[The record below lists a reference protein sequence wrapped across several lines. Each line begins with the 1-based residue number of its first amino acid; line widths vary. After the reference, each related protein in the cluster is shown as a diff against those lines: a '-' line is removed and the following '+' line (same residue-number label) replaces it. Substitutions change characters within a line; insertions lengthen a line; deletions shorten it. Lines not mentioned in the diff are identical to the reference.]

1 MDKARRHLLTRA
13 LAISGGF
20 ALADLSVG
28 RSMAHDIALLR
39 TAAAG
44 AAIFDHAAFDS
55 LLAKYARLSRDRI
68 VRVDYAAWTRSGS
81 DRAALRDYIDTLA
94 ASDPLRLTRDE
105 QFAFWA
111 NLYNALTLDVVLQAY
126 PVTSIRQI
134 RPTLLSIGPWK
145 KTVARVA
152 GVDLSL
158 DAIEQDILRK
168 GWRDPRVH
176 YAVNCASIS
185 CPNLPLRAW
194 RSAGLSEALD
204 AAARAYVN
212 HPRGVRFDGD
222 ALTVSSIYKW
232 YEADFGGSDPGVI
245 GHLTR
250 YAADPLR
257 ERLAATR
264 RISHD
269 RYDWSLNVAPATA

>member
-1 MDKARRHLLTRA
+1 MGMARRHLLKRG
-13 LAISGGF
+13 LAISG
-20 ALADLSVG
+20 ALALSALSVQGAMAQGVG
-28 RSMAHDIALLR
+28 RFRSGG
-39 TAAAG
+39 AG
-44 AAIFDHAAFDS
+44 PGVSDHAAFDS
-55 LLAKYARLSRDRI
+55 LLARYARSSRDGI
-68 VRVDYAAWTRSGS
+68 VRVDYAAWTGTAA
-81 DRAALRDYIDTLA
+81 DRAALRGYINALSA
-94 ASDPLRLTRDE
+94 LDPLTLSRDE
-105 QFAFWA
+105 QFAFWV

-126 PVTSIRQI
+126 PVASIRQI
-134 RPTLLSIGPWK
+134 RPTLLYIGPWQ

-176 YAVNCASIS
+176 YAVNCASTS

-194 RSAGLSEALD
+194 RGAGLSEALD

-212 HPRGVRFDGD
+212 HPRGARFDGE

-232 YEADFGGSDPGVI
+232 YKADFGGSDGGVI
-245 GHLTR
+245 AHLAR
-250 YAADPLR
+250 YAAEPLR
-257 ERLAATR
+257 QRLAATR

-269 RYDWSLNVAPATA
+269 RYDWSLNATPATA

>member
-145 KTVARVA
+145 KTVVRLM

-158 DAIEQDILRK
+158 DAIEQDILRH

-185 CPNLPLRAW
+185 CPNLPLIAW
-194 RSAGLSEALD
+194 RGAGLSQALD

-212 HPRGVRFDGD
+212 HPRGVRFEGD
-222 ALTVSSIYKW
+222 SLVVSSIYHW
-232 YEADFGGSDPGVI
+232 YAADFGGSDAAVI
-245 GHLTR
+245 AHLIGF
-250 YAADPLR
+250 AAAPLR
-257 ERLAATR
+257 DRLAAAH
-264 RISHD
+264 RIARSD
-269 RYDWSLNVAPATA
+269 YDWSLNAAPVSR